1 MVLWYILVG
10 VVICLL
16 FDLILT
22 NGKHQL
28 ENSER
33 VAIILLWPIMVMW
46 FLYYII
52 KYNFKNED
60 N

>member
-10 VVICLL
+10 VVMCLL

-33 VAIILLWPIMVMW
+33 VAIILLWPVMVIW

-52 KYNFKNED
+52 KENFKNED